1 MKGLDIKG
9 VCMCFAVEKIEIEGA
24 IRVFRKFH
32 ISQEEIVQ
40 YIMEEYDRSEEEA
53 EKLTR
58 ECEQ

>member
-1 MKGLDIKG
+1 
-9 VCMCFAVEKIEIEGA
+9 MCFAVEKIEIEGA